1 MHTRAATGQPFL
13 MAGQPPFFGHLLMG
27 VSRSWRSVLEV
38 RLRQL
43 GLTDATWAPLFH
55 LHAAAQPLNLKQ
67 LAQRVGLDSSSL
79 VRVVDVLEQRGL
91 LQRQQDAADRRNKQL
106 LLTEQGH
113 LMVAD
118 VRAKLQQAESQLL
131 EGMDAA
137 VIEQLY
143 AGMMQLHERLCALQQ
158 QDRAAEGAAA

>member
-1 MHTRAATGQPFL
+1 M
-13 MAGQPPFFGHLLMG
+13 
-27 VSRSWRSVLEV
+27 
-38 RLRQL
+38 
-43 GLTDATWAPLFH
+43 FH

-131 EGMDAA
+131 AGMDSA

-143 AGMMQLHERLCALQQ
+143 AGMMLLHERLCALLQ
-158 QDRAAEGAAA
+158 QDRAEGAAA

>member
-1 MHTRAATGQPFL
+1 MSSSVMHTQAATEQ
-13 MAGQPPFFGHLLMG
+13 PFFGHVLMG
-27 VSRSWRSVLEV
+27 VSRTWRSVLEV
-38 RLRQL
+38 RLREL

-131 EGMDAA
+131 AGMDSA

-143 AGMMQLHERLCALQQ
+143 AGMMLLHERLCALQQ
-158 QDRAAEGAAA
+158 QDRAEGVAA